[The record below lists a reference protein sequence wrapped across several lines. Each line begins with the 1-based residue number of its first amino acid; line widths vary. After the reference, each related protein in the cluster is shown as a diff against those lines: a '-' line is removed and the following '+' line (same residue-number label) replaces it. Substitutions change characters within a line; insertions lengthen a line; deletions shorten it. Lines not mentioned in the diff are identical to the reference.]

1 MNGTTAKGP
10 SLDEKEAVKT
20 SFSGN
25 SIRNDSEKSNEISAQ
40 PDQGSENI
48 LSGWKLVTIL
58 TCLCMCEFL
67 VALDAT
73 ILATAIPVISQEFRA
88 LEDIGWYVSAYFLT
102 NCAFQLVYGKFYSI
116 FTVKPVYMT
125 AVAIFELGS
134 LICAVARD
142 TEVFIFGR
150 AVAGLGA
157 AGIFSGGTSALL
169 DCSKSSLTCMD
180 ANMARQRSFAF
191 LASSAPINALGS
203 PA

>member
-1 MNGTTAKGP
+1 MDSTTAKRT
-10 SLDEKEAVKT
+10 SVDDKEAVKMN
-20 SFSGN
+20 SSDN
-25 SIRNDSEKSNEISAQ
+25 SIRNNSERPNHASA
-40 PDQGSENI
+40 PPEDVSENF

-73 ILATAIPVISQEFRA
+73 ILATAIPVISHEFQA

-102 NCAFQLVYGKFYSI
+102 NCAFQLVYGKFYSM
-116 FTVKPVYMT
+116 FTVKPIYMT

-157 AGIFSGGTSALL
+157 AGIFSGGKSALHSIGQL
-169 DCSKSSLTCMD
+169 RIIAYVDGC
-180 ANMARQRSFAF
+180 
-191 LASSAPINALGS
+191 
-203 PA
+203 